1 MKCYPN
7 RFGTKLLSIPSTA
20 QVNVTTNGTPYRVF
34 PDENDG
40 QSNAAQDY
48 KVVATMN
55 VAGGTSPT
63 AQLILQGLRERIAIV
78 PQDPVIFSSS
88 ALENIRYGKPQ
99 ASDAEVRAAAQAA
112 FADEFIERLPEGYDT
127 FLGERGVRLS
137 GGQRQ
142 RIAIARAL
150 LKNPPLMLLDEA
162 LPTGTLTSS
171 NSKLQNLKPRPQTPK
186 P

>member
-20 QVNVTTNGTPYRVF
+20 QVNVTTNGTAYRVF

-63 AQLILQGLRERIAIV
+63 AQLILQGSVDGSTWMDIAPGAQRSAAGTYNEIL
-78 PQDPVIFSSS
+78 DPANVGV
-88 ALENIRYGKPQ
+88 LPW
-99 ASDAEVRAAAQAA
+99 VRA
-112 FADEFIERLPEGYDT
+112 RLV
-127 FLGERGVRLS
+127 LGGTAPPNVDLTVELVS
-137 GGQRQ
+137 TGGFQL
-142 RIAIARAL
+142 A
-150 LKNPPLMLLDEA
+150 
-162 LPTGTLTSS
+162 TS
-171 NSKLQNLKPRPQTPK
+171 
-186 P
+186 